1 MFLQIFVGIPAMTGL
16 YFFVRWLINA
26 HSLDFGYGVV
36 TGIALILLP
45 LWFVEKYDPE
55 SFYGRRDRRLR
66 ERSGFRD

>member
-45 LWFVEKYDPE
+45 LWFVEK
-55 SFYGRRDRRLR
+55 
-66 ERSGFRD
+66 

>member
-1 MFLQIFVGIPAMTGL
+1 MFLQITVGIPAMIGL
-16 YFFVRWLINA
+16 YYFVAWLINA

-45 LWFVEKYDPE
+45 LWAVERLDPE

-66 ERSGFRD
+66 EYSGLRD